1 MQNNLSQPQPLLLKM
16 LGEIEDYAILFL
28 DQHGCVSGWNKG
40 AETIKGY
47 AAEEL
52 LGMDF
57 RLFYTEEAQANKIP
71 DQLLEEAVVNGKAHH
86 RGWRVKKS
94 GEPFWAHV
102 TITAVYDE
110 DNQVIGF
117 SKFTRDLTDKLNA
130 EKALKEYARV
140 LEFRNK
146 ELEQFVYI
154 ASHDLQEPLLTV
166 KNFVGLLKKEYG
178 EQFDENGLLYLN
190 YIAESTEK
198 MKHLIKGVLD
208 YARLGTHE
216 AKELVDCNDLM
227 KVLQEEF
234 SAEIGALKLE
244 VDYDI
249 LEVSYDNLPRVPAYE
264 KALKQ
269 LFQHLFSNALKFRK
283 KEGTLKIQ
291 VTAVY
296 EDLHWNFEFKD
307 NGIGIDERYKDKIF
321 LIFQRLNSQEDY
333 AGHGIGLSHCKKI
346 VELHGGDIFVKSAPN
361 EGSTFCFSLKNDR

>member
-16 LGEIEDYAILFL
+16 LGEIEDYAIIFL
-28 DQHGCVSGWNKG
+28 DQHGYVGSWNKG
-40 AETIKGY
+40 AEKIKGY
-47 AAEEL
+47 NAEDI

-57 RLFYTEEAQANKIP
+57 RLFYTEEARINKIP
-71 DQLLEEAVVNGKAHH
+71 DQLLEEAILNGKAQH
-86 RGWRVKKS
+86 RGWRLRKD
-94 GEPFWAHV
+94 GEQFWAHV
-102 TITAVYDE
+102 TITAVYD
-110 DNQVIGF
+110 DNNEVIGF

-166 KNFVGLLKKEYG
+166 KNFLGLLRKEYG
-178 EQFDENGLLYLN
+178 ESFDENGLLYLD
-190 YIAESTEK
+190 YISDSAEK

-216 AKELVDCNDLM
+216 PKELVDCNELM
-227 KVLQEEF
+227 DELQQEF
-234 SAEIGALKLE
+234 SDE
-244 VDYDI
+244 VDGLNVALNY
-249 LEVSYDNLPRVPAYE
+249 ENLPRVPGYE
-264 KALKQ
+264 PALKQ

-283 KEGTLKIQ
+283 KEGELKIEISA
-291 VTAVY
+291 TY
-296 EDLHWNFEFKD
+296 EDRQWHFQFKD
-307 NGIGIDERYKDKIF
+307 NGIGIEEKYKHKIF

-333 AGHGIGLSHCKKI
+333 KGHGIGLSHCKKI
-346 VELHGGDIFVKSAPN
+346 VELHGGEIFVNSALN

>member
-1 MQNNLSQPQPLLLKM
+1 M

-28 DQHGCVSGWNKG
+28 DQHGFVRSWNKG
-40 AETIKGY
+40 SELIKGY
-47 AAEEL
+47 TAEEM

-57 RLFYTEEAQANKIP
+57 RSFYTEEAQANKIP
-71 DQLLEEAVVNGKAHH
+71 DHLLEEAVLNGKAHH
-86 RGWRVKKS
+86 RGWRIKKN
-94 GEPFWAHV
+94 GEQFWAHV

-110 DNQVIGF
+110 ENEVIGF

-178 EQFDENGLLYLN
+178 EQFDENGSLYLD

-227 KVLQEEF
+227 ATLQEEF
-234 SAEIGALKLE
+234 SEEIGALRLE
-244 VDYDI
+244 VDCEN

-269 LFQHLFSNALKFRK
+269 LFRRLFSNALKFRK
-283 KEGTLKIQ
+283 KEGILKIQ
-291 VTAVY
+291 VTAAY
-296 EDLHWNFEFKD
+296 EDQHWNFEFKD
-307 NGIGIDERYKDKIF
+307 NGIGIEERYKDKIF
-321 LIFQRLNSQEDY
+321 LIFQRLNSKEAY
-333 AGHGIGLSHCKKI
+333 PGHGIGLSHCKKI
-346 VELHGGDIFVKSAPN
+346 VELHGGEIFVKSALN
-361 EGSTFCFSLKNDR
+361 EGSTFCFSLKNDK